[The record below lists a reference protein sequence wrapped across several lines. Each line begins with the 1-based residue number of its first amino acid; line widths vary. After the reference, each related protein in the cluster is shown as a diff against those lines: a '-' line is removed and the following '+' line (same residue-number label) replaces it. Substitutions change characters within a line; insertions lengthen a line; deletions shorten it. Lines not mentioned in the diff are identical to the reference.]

1 MINLRTVN
9 VAVAVDPSRPAR
21 IIAGRVLGPA
31 AKKHKERGKK
41 KGTKEG
47 QGREREREVQIH
59 RRHRICS
66 RRSYGHRLRHC
77 TIFCVIAIAT
87 RITQGIGQGRLHH
100 KDGGCQPGGS
110 GIGSHDTVQIHG
122 DCCILQGFVSGRLF
136 LGFVTRAYREFR

>member
-47 QGREREREVQIH
+47 QGREREREKSKYTGDTGSVH
-59 RRHRICS
+59 EEAM
-66 RRSYGHRLRHC
+66 
-77 TIFCVIAIAT
+77 AIASA
-87 RITQGIGQGRLHH
+87 IAPFFALS
-100 KDGGCQPGGS
+100 P
-110 GIGSHDTVQIHG
+110 
-122 DCCILQGFVSGRLF
+122 
-136 LGFVTRAYREFR
+136 